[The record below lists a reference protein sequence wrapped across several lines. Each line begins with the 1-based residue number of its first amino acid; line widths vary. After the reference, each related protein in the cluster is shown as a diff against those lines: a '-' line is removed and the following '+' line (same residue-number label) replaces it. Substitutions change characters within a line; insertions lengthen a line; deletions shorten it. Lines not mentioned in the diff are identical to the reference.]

1 MASINH
7 APLPFFSSCDVAD
20 ALQVL
25 RKSENLPDMESAG
38 YVPDIHLW
46 SPQFKAGNTRG
57 NVFFFPL
64 FVVFSWAKALF
75 LPVPFLMFSLRV
87 LVFLINHFFSSSFAA
102 GLDLLVSPVFQSL
115 APLTL
120 LR

>member
-1 MASINH
+1 MANTN

-25 RKSENLPDMESAG
+25 RKSENLPNLESAG

-57 NVFFFPL
+57 NVSLLVL
-64 FVVFSWAKALF
+64 FSK
-75 LPVPFLMFSLRV
+75 RV
-87 LVFLINHFFSSSFAA
+87 LY
-102 GLDLLVSPVFQSL
+102 LLLSW
-115 APLTL
+115 
-120 LR
+120 

>member
-1 MASINH
+1 MDRDLIFPSSYNKANINN

-25 RKSENLPDMESAG
+25 RKSDNLPDLESAG

-57 NVFFFPL
+57 NVSPFFF
-64 FVVFSWAKALF
+64 VIFSCVKALF
-75 LPVPFLMFSLRV
+75 LHSFLL
-87 LVFLINHFFSSSFAA
+87 
-102 GLDLLVSPVFQSL
+102 
-115 APLTL
+115 
-120 LR
+120 